1 MQKHLVML
9 AVGLTLS
16 TVGARAA
23 SPAIDS
29 LVACAGI
36 SDSTAR
42 LACFDREVAPLAR
55 VGAATVP
62 ATPPRAAQTR
72 PVPVPTVPPTPVA
85 RAPAQPASA
94 TPSFGDEQLSR
105 EQRPASTAADLTL
118 HARLT
123 SQKPVG
129 GGYTNLY
136 LDNGQV
142 WRHQDQV
149 LGAYLRDGDAITIEK
164 GALGSYKL
172 SRDAGKSRNWIRVTR
187 VR

>member
-72 PVPVPTVPPTPVA
+72 PVPVPTVPPTPVT
-85 RAPAQPASA
+85 REPAAA
-94 TPSFGDEQLSR
+94 TPTFGDEQLSR
-105 EQRPASTAADLTL
+105 EQRSASTAADLTL

-123 SQKPVG
+123 SQKAAG
-129 GGYTNLY
+129 GGFTNLY

>member
-1 MQKHLVML
+1 MQKHLVIL

-16 TVGARAA
+16 TVGGARAA
-23 SPAIDS
+23 GPALDS

-36 SDSTAR
+36 SDSAMR

-55 VGAATVP
+55 AGAP
-62 ATPPRAAQTR
+62 AGPTTPPRAALPL
-72 PVPVPTVPPTPVA
+72 PVPGPTVPKTSVA
-85 RAPAQPASA
+85 REPAAA
-94 TPSFGDEQLSR
+94 TPTFGNEQLSP
-105 EQRPASTAADLTL
+105 EQRPASTAADRTL

-123 SQKPVG
+123 SQKSAG
-129 GGYTNLY
+129 GGFTNLY

-149 LGAYLRDGDAITIEK
+149 LGGYLRDGDAVTIEK